1 MTPPNAAG
9 DAPRI
14 VRRIYDGYGSA
25 MIQKKR
31 RVVISGVG
39 VISPLGL
46 SRDEFWTNLM
56 AQKSGVAGI
65 TLFDTAGFPTR
76 IAAEVKGFD
85 PLKYIEK
92 KKSLK
97 VMIRDMQFAVA
108 AAKEAAGDA
117 GLGNAR
123 FDPERLGVVF
133 GASMIS
139 TDPCELAPAIVQSRG
154 EDGQFDLT
162 KFGVEGI
169 PKLFP
174 LWLLKQLPNMLASHV
189 AIMYNAQGPS
199 NTITSGCSSSAH
211 AIGEAFRI
219 ISRGG
224 ADLIITG
231 GASSCITPLKL
242 IRYHRLGVLSRRND
256 APEKAS
262 RPFDAGRDGF
272 VIGEG
277 AGMVILEERE
287 HARARGARVYAE
299 ITGYG
304 SAVDMQSGPGGSI
317 EPSSKARA
325 MRAAIADSGTPAGEI
340 DYISAHG
347 NSIPFTDR
355 LETMAI
361 KEVWGPRAYEIPVSS
376 IKGQIG
382 DLGPASG
389 AMGLIS
395 IALALGRGS
404 IPCTLN
410 YETRDPECDLDY
422 VPRPREAA
430 IRCAVCNSFDF
441 MGQNVSLV
449 LRNAESA

>member
-1 MTPPNAAG
+1 
-9 DAPRI
+9 
-14 VRRIYDGYGSA
+14 

-31 RVVISGVG
+31 RVVVSGIG

-46 SRDEFWTNLM
+46 GREEFWAGLM
-56 AQKSGVAGI
+56 AQRSGVAGI
-65 TLFDTAGFPTR
+65 TLFDTDGFPTR
-76 IAAEVKGFD
+76 IAAEVKNFD

-108 AAKEAAGDA
+108 AAREAAEDA
-117 GLGNAR
+117 GLESATFN
-123 FDPERLGVVF
+123 PERLGVVF

-139 TDPCELAPAIVQSRG
+139 TDPCELAPAIAPSRG
-154 EDGQFDLT
+154 EDGRFDLV
-162 KFGVEGI
+162 KFGTRGI
-169 PKLFP
+169 PQLFP

-219 ISRGG
+219 IARGG
-224 ADLIITG
+224 ADLVITG

-256 APEKAS
+256 EPEKAS
-262 RPFDAGRDGF
+262 RPFDATRDGF

-277 AGMVILEERE
+277 AGMLILEERE
-287 HARARGARVYAE
+287 HARARGARIYAE
-299 ITGYG
+299 IVGYG

-325 MRAAIADSGTPAGEI
+325 MRMAIADSGLPLDEI

-361 KEVWGPRAYEIPVSS
+361 KDVWGERAYQIPVSS
-376 IKGQIG
+376 IKGQMG

-389 AMGLIS
+389 AMGLIT

-410 YETRDPECDLDY
+410 YEHKDPECDLDY
-422 VPRPREAA
+422 VPRPRTAA
-430 IRCAVCNSFDF
+430 IRCAVCNSFDY
-441 MGQNVSLV
+441 MGQNVSLAV
-449 LRNAESA
+449 RNAESE

>member
-1 MTPPNAAG
+1 
-9 DAPRI
+9 
-14 VRRIYDGYGSA
+14 
-25 MIQKKR
+25 MIQQKR
-31 RVVISGVG
+31 RVVVTGVG

-46 SRDEFWTNLM
+46 DPDSFWDGLM
-56 AQKSGVAGI
+56 ARESGVAGI
-65 TLFDTAGFPTR
+65 TLFDTSGFPTR
-76 IAAEVKGFD
+76 IAAEVKAFD

-108 AAKEAAGDA
+108 AAKEAADDA
-117 GLGNAR
+117 GLAAAK
-123 FDPERLGVVF
+123 FKPERLGVVF

-139 TDPCELAPAIVQSRG
+139 TDPCELAPAIAPSLT
-154 EDGQFDLT
+154 EDGQFDLV
-162 KFGVEGI
+162 KFGTEGI
-169 PKLFP
+169 PQLFP

-219 ISRGG
+219 VSRGG
-224 ADLIITG
+224 ADLVITG

-242 IRYHRLGVLSRRND
+242 VRYHRLGVLSQRND
-256 APEKAS
+256 EPEKAS
-262 RPFDAGRDGF
+262 RPFDARRDGF

-287 HARARGARVYAE
+287 HARARGARIYAE
-299 ITGYG
+299 IAGYG

-317 EPSSKARA
+317 EASSKARA
-325 MRAAIADSGTPAGEI
+325 MRAAVADAGLSLDAI

-361 KEVWGPRAYEIPVSS
+361 KDVWGGRAYEIPVSS

-382 DLGPASG
+382 DLGPASAALG
-389 AMGLIS
+389 FIT
-395 IALALGRGS
+395 IALAIGRGK

-410 YETRDPECDLDY
+410 YEYKDPECDLDY
-422 VPRPREAA
+422 VPSPREAA
-430 IRCAVCNSFDF
+430 LGCAICNSFDY

-449 LRNAESA
+449 VRNAESG